1 MSSDRTVSSKPQ
13 PEPTPAQQAET
24 IRNALQ
30 ALTDYVD
37 ESPDVFIDT
46 ELAKR
51 ISVARAA
58 LRAAL
63 PVKQCSNGC
72 APHESCPQSRAAV
85 SGEGKTDRL
94 RDAADDDPL
103 WDSSKAGTHG
113 CACCREGGCSPACG
127 CHERFVVAPQEDK

>member
-1 MSSDRTVSSKPQ
+1 MSSDRPMSSKPQ

-58 LRAAL
+58 LRAA
-63 PVKQCSNGC
+63 VS
-72 APHESCPQSRAAV
+72 PQAQEERWSDASRD
-85 SGEGKTDRL
+85 E
-94 RDAADDDPL
+94 
-103 WDSSKAGTHG
+103 
-113 CACCREGGCSPACG
+113 
-127 CHERFVVAPQEDK
+127 